1 MGSLS
6 FEPKIKTAAS
16 FPDASLAL
24 LVLTI
29 DWGAR

>member
-6 FEPKIKTAAS
+6 FEPKIKAAAS
-16 FPDASLAL
+16 FPDAFPAL

-29 DWGAR
+29 ILGTR